1 MNEADRQA
9 ALLLARNAIREFLE
23 TGDELQPPDSPAF
36 NELRGVFVS
45 LKMEGELRGC
55 IGYSEP
61 QFPTGRTIVRCAIH
75 SATEDPRF
83 LPLKISEL
91 DLVRIEISL
100 LTPLQKINDPSE
112 IEVGTHGIV
121 IASGMR
127 RGLLLPQVA
136 IEWEWDRETF
146 LKYTC
151 QKAGLYDDAW
161 KSPLTSIYIFSAE
174 VFGEEKKSYHND
186 PEKN

>member
-1 MNEADRQA
+1 MNEADRQT

-23 TGDELQPPDSPAF
+23 TGNEIQSPVEPSF
-36 NELRGVFVS
+36 NELCGVFVS
-45 LKMEGELRGC
+45 LKIDGELRGC
-55 IGYSEP
+55 IGYSEAQAP
-61 QFPTGRTIVRCAIH
+61 LGRTIIRCAIH

-83 LPLKISEL
+83 LPLTLREL

-100 LTPLQKINDPSE
+100 LTPLQKINDPAE

-136 IEWEWDRETF
+136 IEYLWDRETF
-146 LKYTC
+146 LRYSC
-151 QKAGLYDDAW
+151 QKAGLHDDAW
-161 KSPLTSIYIFSAE
+161 KSPDTSIYVFSAE
-174 VFGEEKKSYHND
+174 VFGEEKKPYHQA
-186 PEKN
+186 PEL

>member
-1 MNEADRQA
+1 MNEADRQI

-23 TGDELQPPDSPAF
+23 TGNEIQSPVEPSF

-45 LKMEGELRGC
+45 LKIDGELRGC
-55 IGYSEP
+55 IGYSEAQVP
-61 QFPTGRTIVRCAIH
+61 LGRTIIRCAIH

-83 LPLKISEL
+83 LPLTLGEL

-100 LTPLQKINDPSE
+100 LTPIQKINDPAE
-112 IEVGTHGIV
+112 IEVGIHGIV

-136 IEWEWDRETF
+136 IEHHWDRETF
-146 LKYTC
+146 LRYSC
-151 QKAGLYDDAW
+151 QKAGLDDDAW
-161 KSPLTSIYIFSAE
+161 KSPFTSIYIFSAE
-174 VFGEEKKSYHND
+174 VFGEEKKPYHQD
-186 PEKN
+186 PEL